1 MKKDE
6 NHWFSLLFF
15 LGEKRM
21 KSVEAFCCF
30 LFVCLCLFC
39 GGVFLLFFFKFKA
52 TFLIR
57 FMSYDALHE
66 DVKLHINADLF
77 L

>member
-1 MKKDE
+1 
-6 NHWFSLLFF
+6 
-15 LGEKRM
+15 M

-39 GGVFLLFFFKFKA
+39 GVFFFLLFFFKFKA

>member
-6 NHWFSLLFF
+6 NHWFSVLCF
-15 LGEKRM
+15 LSEKRM

-30 LFVCLCLFC
+30 FVCVSVYFA
-39 GGVFLLFFFKFKA
+39 GFFLLFFFKFKA

>member
-1 MKKDE
+1 MKTTDLAFY
-6 NHWFSLLFF
+6 FSLVRREWSLWKHFAVVVFLCVCVYFAGFFF
-15 LGEKRM
+15 L
-21 KSVEAFCCF
+21 
-30 LFVCLCLFC
+30 L
-39 GGVFLLFFFKFKA
+39 FFKFKA

>member
-15 LGEKRM
+15 LSEKRI

-39 GGVFLLFFFKFKA
+39 GGGFLLFFFKFKA

>member
-1 MKKDE
+1 MKITDLAFY
-6 NHWFSLLFF
+6 FSLVRREWSLWKHFAVFF
-15 LGEKRM
+15 L
-21 KSVEAFCCF
+21 C
-30 LFVCLCLFC
+30 VCVYFA
-39 GGVFLLFFFKFKA
+39 GFFFFLLFFFKFKA

>member
-1 MKKDE
+1 MKTTDLAFY
-6 NHWFSLLFF
+6 FSLVRREWSLWKHFAVFF
-15 LGEKRM
+15 FCV
-21 KSVEAFCCF
+21 SVFILRGF
-30 LFVCLCLFC
+30 
-39 GGVFLLFFFKFKA
+39 FLLFFFKFKA

>member
-1 MKKDE
+1 MKTTDLAFY
-6 NHWFSLLFF
+6 FSLVRREWSLWKHFAVF
-15 LGEKRM
+15 L
-21 KSVEAFCCF
+21 
-30 LFVCLCLFC
+30 CLCLFC
-39 GGVFLLFFFKFKA
+39 GVFLLFFFKFKA

>member
-15 LGEKRM
+15 LSEKRM
-21 KSVEAFCCF
+21 KSGSILLFSFCVSVF
-30 LFVCLCLFC
+30 ILRGFF
-39 GGVFLLFFFKFKA
+39 FLLFFFKFKA

>member
-15 LGEKRM
+15 LSEKRM
-21 KSVEAFCCF
+21 KSVETFCCF
-30 LFVCLCLFC
+30 LCVSVFIFA
-39 GGVFLLFFFKFKA
+39 GFFLLFFFKFKA

>member
-15 LGEKRM
+15 LSEKRM

-30 LFVCLCLFC
+30 LFVSVFILR
-39 GGVFLLFFFKFKA
+39 GVFFLLFFFKFKA